1 VSLQTDDPILS
12 ARDLRVRFGEVHAVS
27 GVSFDVRPGEF
38 FGIVGES
45 GSGKSVT
52 ARAAIN
58 LLPAHATV
66 QGQILLNGEDVLQ
79 ARPKRI
85 RQIRGASIGFVFQ
98 DALAALDPI
107 YTVGDQLVEA
117 LTANRPMPRGQARER
132 AKTLLDEVGIPDPQR
147 TLDNYPHQ
155 LSGGMRQRVVIA
167 AALIADPELIIAD
180 EPTTALDVTIQRQ
193 VMDLLQRISQSRG
206 TAVILITHDLA
217 VVAETCDRVAVFY
230 GGIVEEEAE
239 TVSLFKSPRHPYTR
253 ALLRSLPR
261 MGGSGDL
268 APIPGSPIRVET
280 ELRHCPFAA
289 RCPRVLDMCRQSIP
303 RVREEQGHRFRCF
316 NPEEP
321 R

>member
-1 VSLQTDDPILS
+1 VTPCADGSILS
-12 ARDLRVRFGEVHAVS
+12 VRDLRVRFGAVHAVS

-52 ARAAIN
+52 ARAVIQ
-58 LLPAHATV
+58 LVPAHAEV
-66 QGQILLNGEDVLQ
+66 QGQILFKGEDILQ
-79 ARPKRI
+79 AKPKRI

-117 LTANRPMPRGQARER
+117 LTANRPMPRPHALSR
-132 AKTLLDEVGIPDPQR
+132 AETLLDEVGIPDPRR
-147 TLDNYPHQ
+147 TLNSYPHQ

-193 VMDLLQRISQSRG
+193 VMDLLQSISRSRG

-239 TVSLFKSPRHPYTR
+239 TVSLFASPRHPYTA

-261 MGGSGDL
+261 MGDTGDL
-268 APIPGSPIRVET
+268 APIPGSPIRVESQ
-280 ELRHCPFAA
+280 LRQCPFAA
-289 RCPRVLDMCRQSIP
+289 RCPRVLQVCRESVP
-303 RVREEQGHRFRCF
+303 EVRVEHEHQFRCF
-316 NPEEP
+316 NPEE
-321 R
+321 RQ